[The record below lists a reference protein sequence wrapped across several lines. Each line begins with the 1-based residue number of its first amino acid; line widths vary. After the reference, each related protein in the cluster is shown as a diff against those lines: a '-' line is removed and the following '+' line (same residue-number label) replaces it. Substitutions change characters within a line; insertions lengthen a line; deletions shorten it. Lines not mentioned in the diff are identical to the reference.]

1 MASIREVAKIAGVSP
16 ATVSRVM
23 NGTANVDEEKKQ
35 RVLEAIQETGFKPNE
50 TGDGHCLRNHQR
62 LLE

>member
-35 RVLEAIQETGFKPNE
+35 RVLGLFKKRGSNQMNWR
-50 TGDGHCLRNHQR
+50 GHCLRNHQR